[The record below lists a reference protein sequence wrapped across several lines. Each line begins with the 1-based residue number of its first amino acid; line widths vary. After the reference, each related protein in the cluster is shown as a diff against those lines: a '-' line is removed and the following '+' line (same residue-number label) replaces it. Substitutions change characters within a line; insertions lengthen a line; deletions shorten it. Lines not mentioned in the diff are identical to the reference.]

1 MDLVT
6 RRSLGPFAA
15 EWDALVARQPYP
27 SPFLRT
33 WWLDATA
40 TGEPIFVLVL
50 EDSRLIGGLAV
61 QRRRRLGLD
70 IVEMMGQGPLEPD
83 HLDLIA
89 EPGREATAVAAI
101 GGWLTRPGQRVLD
114 FDGVEPFG
122 LLMAALPSRSIIV
135 RRHVSPALRLPTDL
149 DAWLKKQHR
158 KVRNQIGPTGRRLD
172 KDGIVF
178 RRVPRAEAAQ
188 AAAELRDLHVERHT
202 DRTAIP
208 PHWTAL
214 TRAIEAGSA
223 RGEAVQFQLR
233 DGDEVG
239 AAGVHFDLGGRRSYY
254 QSGRLMDSKKWRGAG
269 QHPAV
274 AGPRGCGPER
284 HLRARSPAGQR
295 VVQGPVV
302 QHGARDRPGPLRG
315 RPGPHGAHG
324 VAAPQAASRSGGGRR
339 GRLTIDRAGLSRS
352 GRRRCGSAGAGP

>member
-15 EWDALVARQPYP
+15 EWDALVARQPHP

-89 EPGREATAVAAI
+89 EPGREAAAVAAI
-101 GGWLTRPGQRVLD
+101 GAWLTRPGQRVLD

-135 RRHVSPALRLPTDL
+135 RRHVSPALRLPVDL
-149 DAWLKKQHR
+149 GAWLKKQHR

-178 RRVPRAEAAQ
+178 RRVPRGEAAQ

-269 QHPAV
+269 SILLWRALEDAV
-274 AGPRGCGPER
+274 
-284 HLRARSPAGQR
+284 RSGIFEL
-295 VVQGPVV
+295 
-302 QHGARDRPGPLRG
+302 DLLRG
-315 RPGPHGAHG
+315 NESYKAQWSNTVREI
-324 VAAPQAASRSGGGRR
+324 VRV
-339 GRLTIDRAGLSRS
+339 
-352 GRRRCGSAGAGP
+352 RCGVGLGRTALTASQLRKRFLDPAEAVEVT